1 MGKARNARRFL
12 ITLERGGCDELC
24 RRLVRQDEFSK
35 ISSGV
40 GERSDYQDLQK
51 ILSAE
56 DLPLELRDN
65 AEHINHLVQAVTQRF
80 LRIYE

>member
-40 GERSDYQDLQK
+40 GERNDYHDLQR

-56 DLPLELRDN
+56 GLPLELRDN